1 MFYNRDTGEI
11 FETRAAA
18 MADAAELYDFGDE
31 TNAATWADMPYIEV
45 EEETMRALARAFG

>member
-31 TNAATWADMPYIEV
+31 TNAATWDDMPYIEV